1 MEVIGMI
8 TLFGLK
14 AVHFQFYVKYSVFI
28 FK

>member
-14 AVHFQFYVKYSVFI
+14 AVHFQFYVKFSLVI